1 MITFDRDP
9 ATYQHWRLSFDGPV
23 ATLSLDVH
31 EDATIE
37 PGYKLKLNSYDLG
50 VDIELRDALDR
61 IRFEHPEVG
70 AVIISSAKERM
81 FCAGANI
88 YMLGKSAHASK
99 VNFCKFT
106 NETRIGIEDS
116 SEHSGLKFLAAL
128 NGTAAGGGYEL
139 ALACDEIVLVDD
151 RSSTVSFPEVPLLGV
166 LPGTGG
172 LTRLVDKRKVRRDLA
187 DVFCTTAEGV
197 GGAKAKAWGLVDDV
211 TPPRLFPEKVRER
224 ALTLAARSDRAKDA
238 KGVALTPLKRTID
251 EGGLHYEHV
260 DVAIDGDART
270 ITLTVNAP
278 AADEAVDLDAILAR
292 GAQWWPLAMAR
303 ELDDAILHLRTNVR
317 EAGIWIVKTRP
328 SSAASRHHLPASR
341 EKDTGEGESLASRSG
356 EKVALSEAKGRVR
369 GDAIDAI
376 LRIDEALDKNK
387 DHWFVR
393 ETIGFLR
400 RTLQRLDVSSR
411 SIYAVIDRGSCFAGT
426 LFELALAADRSYM
439 LAADDGPK
447 IALSV
452 MNLGLYETLNGMT
465 RLQAR
470 FGGNARVILS
480 RPERSER
487 AAKDPD
493 RAASG
498 SFAVAAAQDDTKP
511 MNAQEA
517 LEAGLV
523 TFAPDDLDW
532 DDELRMAVE
541 ERASLNPDALTG
553 MEASLRFGG
562 SETMATKIFGRLSAW
577 QNWIFMRPNAVGEQ
591 GALKLFGSGTKPRF
605 VWERV

>member
-1 MITFDRDP
+1 
-9 ATYQHWRLSFDGPV
+9 V
-23 ATLSLDVH
+23 ATLSLDVK
-31 EDATIE
+31 EDATID

-70 AVIISSAKERM
+70 AVVISSAKERM

-106 NETRIGIEDS
+106 NETRNGIEDS

-197 GGAKAKAWGLVDDV
+197 GGAKAKTWGLVDDV
-211 TPPRLFPEKVRER
+211 VPPRVFTDKVREH
-224 ALTLAARSDRAKDA
+224 ALKLAAQSNRPKDA
-238 KGVALTPLKRTID
+238 KGVALTPLKRTMD
-251 EGGLHYEHV
+251 EAGLHYEHV
-260 DVAIDGDART
+260 DVAIDAGART
-270 ITLTVNAP
+270 ITITINGP
-278 AADEAVDLDAILAR
+278 SADEPVEK
-292 GAQWWPLAMAR
+292 GVQWWPLAMAR
-303 ELDDAILHLRTNVR
+303 ELDDAILHLRANVR
-317 EAGIWIVKTRP
+317 EAGIWILKTRGDIDNV
-328 SSAASRHHLPASR
+328 L
-341 EKDTGEGESLASRSG
+341 
-356 EKVALSEAKGRVR
+356 RV
-369 GDAIDAI
+369 
-376 LRIDEALDKNK
+376 DETLDKNK
-387 DHWFVR
+387 DDWFVR

-411 SIYAVIDRGSCFAGT
+411 SLYAVIDRGSCFAGT

-439 LAADDGPK
+439 LAAENGPR

-452 MNLGLYETLNGMT
+452 MNFGPYETLNGMT

-470 FGGNARVILS
+470 FGENV
-480 RPERSER
+480 PETREKLD
-487 AAKDPD
+487 AE
-493 RAASG
+493 
-498 SFAVAAAQDDTKP
+498 
-511 MNAQEA
+511 EA
-517 LEAGLV
+517 LEAGLI

-532 DDELRMAVE
+532 EDELRVAIE

-562 SETMATKIFGRLSAW
+562 DESMATKIFGRLSAW
-577 QNWIFMRPNAVGEQ
+577 QNWIFMRPNAVGEE
-591 GALKLFGSGTKPRF
+591 GALKVYGSGTKPRF
-605 VWERV
+605 AWERV

>member
-1 MITFDRDP
+1 LITFDRDP
-9 ATYQHWRLSFDGPV
+9 TTYQHWRLSFDGPV
-23 ATLSLDVH
+23 ATLSLDVK
-31 EDATIE
+31 EDASIE

-106 NETRIGIEDS
+106 NETRNGIEDS
-116 SEHSGLKFLAAL
+116 SERSGLKFLAAL

-172 LTRLVDKRKVRRDLA
+172 LTRLVDKRHVRRDLA

-197 GGAKAKAWGLVDDV
+197 GGSKAKAWGLVDEV
-211 TPPRLFPEKVRER
+211 TPPRLFADKVRER
-224 ALTLAARSDRAKDA
+224 AIELAASSDRPKDA
-238 KGVALTPLKRTID
+238 KGVALTPLRRTID
-251 EGGLHYEHV
+251 EAGLHYEHV
-260 DVAIDGDART
+260 DVAIDAEART
-270 ITLTVNAP
+270 ITITINAP
-278 AADEAVDLDAILAR
+278 SAEETTEVDKILTR
-292 GAQWWPLAMAR
+292 GAEWWPLAMTR
-303 ELDDAILHLRTNVR
+303 QLDDAILHLRTNVR
-317 EAGIWIVKTRP
+317 EAGIWLVKTR
-328 SSAASRHHLPASR
+328 
-341 EKDTGEGESLASRSG
+341 GEIEN
-356 EKVALSEAKGRVR
+356 V
-369 GDAIDAI
+369 
-376 LRIDEALDKNK
+376 LRIDRALDENSN
-387 DHWFVR
+387 HWFVR
-393 ETIGFLR
+393 ETIGYLR

-411 SIYAVIDRGSCFAGT
+411 SIYAVIDRGSCFGGT

-439 LAADDGPK
+439 LAAEDGPQ
-447 IALSV
+447 IALSA
-452 MNLGLYETLNGMT
+452 MNFGAYQTLNSMT

-470 FGGNARVILS
+470 FGGAVIPSVSEGPGGVGGAPHVRQVPRYARDD
-480 RPERSER
+480 RH
-487 AAKDPD
+487 AAE
-493 RAASG
+493 AAL
-498 SFAVAAAQDDTKP
+498 
-511 MNAQEA
+511 QE
-517 LEAGLV
+517 GLI
-523 TFAPDDLDW
+523 TFAPDELDW
-532 DDELRMAVE
+532 HDELRMAIE

-605 VWERV
+605 AWERV

>member
-1 MITFDRDP
+1 M
-9 ATYQHWRLSFDGPV
+9 
-23 ATLSLDVH
+23 ATLSLDVK
-31 EDATIE
+31 EDAPIE
-37 PGYKLKLNSYDLG
+37 SGYKLKLNSYDLG

-70 AVIISSAKERM
+70 AVIVSSAKERM

-106 NETRIGIEDS
+106 NETRNGMEDS

-139 ALACDEIVLVDD
+139 ALACDEVVLVDD

-172 LTRLVDKRKVRRDLA
+172 LTRLVDKRRVRRDLA

-197 GGAKAKAWGLVDDV
+197 GGAKAKSWGLVDDV
-211 TPPRLFPEKVRER
+211 IPPRLFAEKVRER
-224 ALTLAARSDRAKDA
+224 ALALAAASDRPKDA
-238 KGVALTPLKRTID
+238 KGIALTPLRHTID
-251 EGGLHYEHV
+251 DAGLHYEHV
-260 DVAIDGDART
+260 DVAVDADART
-270 ITLTVNAP
+270 ITITVNGPSAGEP
-278 AADEAVDLDAILAR
+278 EELEAIVAR
-292 GAQWWPLAMAR
+292 GAAWWPLAVAR

-317 EAGIWIVKTRP
+317 EAGIWMVKTR
-328 SSAASRHHLPASR
+328 
-341 EKDTGEGESLASRSG
+341 GE
-356 EKVALSEAKGRVR
+356 
-369 GDAIDAI
+369 IDDV
-376 LRIDEALDKNK
+376 LRIDRALDRHAGN
-387 DHWFVR
+387 WFVR

-439 LAADDGPK
+439 LAADDGPRV
-447 IALSV
+447 ALSA
-452 MNLGLYETLNGMT
+452 MNRGPYETLNGMT

-470 FGGNARVILS
+470 FGEK
-480 RPERSER
+480 ERS

-493 RAASG
+493 DEASG
-498 SFAVAAAQDDTKP
+498 SFAVSAAQDDTSQP
-511 MNAQEA
+511 YTAEEA

-532 DDELRMAVE
+532 DDELRVAVE

-562 SETMATKIFGRLSAW
+562 RETMATKIFGRLSAW
-577 QNWIFMRPNAVGEQ
+577 QNWIFMRPNAVGEN
-591 GALKLFGSGTKPRF
+591 GALKVFGSGSKPRF

>member
-1 MITFDRDP
+1 LITFDRDP
-9 ATYQHWRLSFDGPV
+9 ATYQHWRLSFDGPL
-23 ATLSLDVH
+23 ATLALDVK
-31 EDATIE
+31 EDASIE

-70 AVIISSAKERM
+70 AVILSSAKERM

-88 YMLGKSAHASK
+88 YMLGKSAHAWK

-106 NETRIGIEDS
+106 NETRNGIEDT
-116 SEHSGLKFLAAL
+116 SEHSGVKFVAAL

-172 LTRLVDKRKVRRDLA
+172 LTRLVDKRHVRRDLA
-187 DVFCTTAEGV
+187 DVFCTTAEGI
-197 GGAKAKAWGLVDDV
+197 GGAKAKAWGLVDEV
-211 TPPRLFPEKVRER
+211 TPPRLFGEKVRER
-224 ALTLAARSDRAKDA
+224 ALELAAKSDRPKDA
-238 KGVALTPLKRTID
+238 KGVTLTPLQRTVD
-251 EGGLHYEHV
+251 DAGLHYEHV
-260 DVAIDGDART
+260 DVAIDAEART
-270 ITLTVNAP
+270 ITITINAP
-278 AADEAVDLDAILAR
+278 SADEAEELDAILAR

-317 EAGIWIVKTRP
+317 EAGIWIVKTR
-328 SSAASRHHLPASR
+328 
-341 EKDTGEGESLASRSG
+341 GE
-356 EKVALSEAKGRVR
+356 
-369 GDAIDAI
+369 IDHV
-376 LRIDEALDKNK
+376 LRIDRALERHAAN
-387 DHWFVR
+387 WFVR
-393 ETIGFLR
+393 ETIGNLR

-439 LAADDGPK
+439 LAAEDGPN
-447 IALSV
+447 IALSA
-452 MNLGLYETLNGMT
+452 MNFGPYPTLNRAT
-465 RLQAR
+465 RHESR
-470 FGGNARVILS
+470 FGGGAGFS
-480 RPERSER
+480 RPGLRP
-487 AAKDPD
+487 A
-493 RAASG
+493 
-498 SFAVAAAQDDTKP
+498 
-511 MNAQEA
+511 EA
-517 LEAGLV
+517 GRYTAEEAIEAGLI

-532 DDELRMAVE
+532 DDELRMAIE

-562 SETMATKIFGRLSAW
+562 DETMATKIFGRLSAW

-591 GALKLFGSGTKPRF
+591 GALKVFGSGTKPRF
-605 VWERV
+605 AWERV